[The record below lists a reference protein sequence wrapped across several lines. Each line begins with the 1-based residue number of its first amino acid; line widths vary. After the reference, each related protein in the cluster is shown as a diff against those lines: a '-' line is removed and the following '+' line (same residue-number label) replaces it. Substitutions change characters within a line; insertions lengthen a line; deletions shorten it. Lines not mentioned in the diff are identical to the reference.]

1 MTVTIRPVTAD
12 NADALL
18 LPNQPFA
25 RFGHFHVT
33 RDERGWQHSETLD
46 AQPTTQTFPE
56 EGYKLA
62 DIDAAGFAL
71 AAYDGTTCVGLATF
85 EWEYNRFVYLA
96 DLKVNSDYRRAGI
109 GSQLLDAA
117 KPVAREHGCQ
127 GMSTIAQGSNLAANR
142 FYLKYGFQIGGLETF
157 RYEFTSAKGES
168 DIHYWLAL

>member
-1 MTVTIRPVTAD
+1 MSITIRPVTAA

-18 LPNQPFA
+18 LPNEPFP
-25 RFGHFHVT
+25 RFGHLHVT
-33 RDERGWQHSETLD
+33 HDVQGWHHSETQD
-46 AQPTTQTFPE
+46 AEPTTQTFPE

-71 AAYDGTTCVGLATF
+71 AAYDGDTCVGLATF
-85 EWEYNRFVYLA
+85 EWQYNRFVYLD

-117 KPVAREHGCQ
+117 KPVAREHGCK
-127 GMSTIAQGSNLAANR
+127 GLCTIAQGSNLAANR